1 MDKIYL
7 KNMMF
12 YGFHGVHQ
20 YEKEYGQRL
29 YIDAELG
36 VDLKQAGKTDI
47 LTETIDY
54 TVIYNRIKEIVENNK
69 FNLLEALS
77 EHIAETILGCEGVN
91 TITVRIRKPAVPIP
105 GQIDYVQ
112 VQITRGHQ

>member
-1 MDKIYL
+1 VDKIYL
-7 KNMMF
+7 QNMMF

-36 VDLKQAGKTDI
+36 VDLTQAGKTD
-47 LTETIDY
+47 LLANTIDY
-54 TVIYNRIKEIVENNK
+54 TMIYNRIKEIVENGK

-77 EHIAETILGCEGVN
+77 ERIAETILCCDGVN
-91 TITVRIRKPAVPIP
+91 NVTVRIRKPAVPIP

-112 VQITRGHQ
+112 VQITRGHG